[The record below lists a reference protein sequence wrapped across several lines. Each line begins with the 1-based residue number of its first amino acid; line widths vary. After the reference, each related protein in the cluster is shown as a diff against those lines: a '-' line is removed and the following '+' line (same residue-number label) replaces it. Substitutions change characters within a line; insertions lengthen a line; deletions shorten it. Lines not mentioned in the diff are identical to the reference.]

1 MQPFSRRR
9 ALSLLAA
16 PAFAAPQTT
25 ASTSSGGSDADVFSI
40 SRNQPAA
47 TFEDTLPVGNGTLGA
62 SVFGA
67 IDRERLVLNECTL
80 WSGEPKDWNNPGA
93 KAVLPEVR
101 RLLFAGKFKE
111 AEQLCL
117 QMQGPYTQ
125 SYLPMGDLHV
135 RFEHGVPNRAQ
146 VWAEGANGLAQGSY
160 LRYSRKLD
168 LKSAIATVTYQF
180 GGVEYRREV
189 FA

>member
-1 MQPFSRRR
+1 MIQPFSRRR

-16 PAFAAPQTT
+16 PAFAAPQTPP
-25 ASTSSGGSDADVFSI
+25 STSAGGSDADVFSI

-47 TFEDTLPVGNGTLGA
+47 TFEDTMPVGNSTLGA

-67 IDRERLVLNECTL
+67 IDRERIALNECTL

-93 KAVLPEVR
+93 KAVLPQVR

-117 QMQGPYTQ
+117 RMQGPYTQ
-125 SYLPMGDLHV
+125 SLSVVKTPRCLEISNLHSSAVCQPLP
-135 RFEHGVPNRAQ
+135 
-146 VWAEGANGLAQGSY
+146 
-160 LRYSRKLD
+160 RYGML
-168 LKSAIATVTYQF
+168 QQ
-180 GGVEYRREV
+180 
-189 FA
+189 